1 MFRSLGDLMGASMI
15 ATDGGIGRIAT
26 FFLTTSCGRFVIV
39 SLMWTLARPSR
50 GPHFYERDRPAG
62 LEDKD
67 IACPLDQ
74 GTASKWSGRRFEEA
88 GVPAAGNRDAGVL
101 RMACLLDTVVDKVFP
116 PNLIPAGREFPVH
129 TEEDN
134 HLRSWEDVIGY
145 EVWASDGVVGY
156 LESFVVNEAVW
167 HIGYLDVK
175 TGDWLQSRSV
185 LVPTSWVK
193 SISWADHHVN
203 LQGSES
209 GFRIDPH
216 RAPSLLT

>member
-1 MFRSLGDLMGASMI
+1 MFRSLEDLMGASMI
-15 ATDGGIGRIAT
+15 AMDGEIGKICN
-26 FFLTTSCGRFVIV
+26 FLFDDQSWKIRYCVVDVGH
-39 SLMWTLARPSR
+39 WLARREVLISMSVIDQPDWKTKTLRARLTKEQLRNGPDVDSKKPVSR
-50 GPHFYERDRPAG
+50 QQEIAMREYFGWPAY
-62 LEDKD
+62 
-67 IACPLDQ
+67 
-74 GTASKWSGRRFEEA
+74 W
-88 GVPAAGNRDAGVL
+88 
-101 RMACLLDTVVDKVFP
+101 DTVVDKVFP

-203 LQGSES
+203 LQGSRE
-209 GFRIDPH
+209 RI
-216 RAPSLLT
+216 

>member
-1 MFRSLGDLMGASMI
+1 MFRSLGDLMGASVI
-15 ATDGGIGRIAT
+15 ATDGEIGRICN
-26 FFLTTSCGRFVIV
+26 FLFDDESWKIRYCVVDVGH
-39 SLMWTLARPSR
+39 WLARREVLISMSAIDQPDWKTKTLRARLTKEQLRNGPDVDSKKPVSR
-50 GPHFYERDRPAG
+50 QQEIAMREYFGWPAY
-62 LEDKD
+62 
-67 IACPLDQ
+67 
-74 GTASKWSGRRFEEA
+74 W
-88 GVPAAGNRDAGVL
+88 
-101 RMACLLDTVVDKVFP
+101 DTVVDKVFP

-203 LQGSES
+203 LQGSRE
-209 GFRIDPH
+209 RI
-216 RAPSLLT
+216 

>member
-15 ATDGGIGRIAT
+15 ATDGGIGRICN
-26 FFLTTSCGRFVIV
+26 FLFDDQSWKIRYCVVDVGHWLTRREVVISV
-39 SLMWTLARPSR
+39 SAIDQPDWKTKTLRARLTKEQLRNGPDVDSKKPVSR
-50 GPHFYERDRPAG
+50 QQEIAMREYFGWPAY
-62 LEDKD
+62 
-67 IACPLDQ
+67 
-74 GTASKWSGRRFEEA
+74 W
-88 GVPAAGNRDAGVL
+88 
-101 RMACLLDTVVDKVFP
+101 DTVVDKVFP

-203 LQGSES
+203 LQGSRE
-209 GFRIDPH
+209 RI
-216 RAPSLLT
+216 

>member
-15 ATDGGIGRIAT
+15 ATDGGIGRICN
-26 FFLTTSCGRFVIV
+26 FLFDDELWKIRYCVVDVGH
-39 SLMWTLARPSR
+39 WLARREVLISMSAIDQPDWKTKTLRARLTKEQLRNGPDVDSKKPVSR
-50 GPHFYERDRPAG
+50 QQEIAMREYFGWPAY
-62 LEDKD
+62 
-67 IACPLDQ
+67 
-74 GTASKWSGRRFEEA
+74 W
-88 GVPAAGNRDAGVL
+88 
-101 RMACLLDTVVDKVFP
+101 DTVVDKVFP

-134 HLRSWEDVIGY
+134 HLRSWADVIGY

-156 LESFVVNEAVW
+156 LESFVVDEAVW

-203 LQGSES
+203 LQGSRE
-209 GFRIDPH
+209 RI
-216 RAPSLLT
+216 

>member
-1 MFRSLGDLMGASMI
+1 MFRSLEDLMGASMI
-15 ATDGGIGRIAT
+15 AMDGEIGKICN
-26 FFLTTSCGRFVIV
+26 FLFDDQSWKIRYCVVDVGH
-39 SLMWTLARPSR
+39 WLARREVLISMSVIDQPDWKTKTLRARLTKEQLRNSPDVDSKKPVSR
-50 GPHFYERDRPAG
+50 QQEIAMREYFGWPAY
-62 LEDKD
+62 
-67 IACPLDQ
+67 
-74 GTASKWSGRRFEEA
+74 W
-88 GVPAAGNRDAGVL
+88 
-101 RMACLLDTVVDKVFP
+101 DTVVDKVFP

-156 LESFVVNEAVW
+156 LESFVVDEAVW

-203 LQGSES
+203 LQGSRE
-209 GFRIDPH
+209 RI
-216 RAPSLLT
+216 

>member
-15 ATDGGIGRIAT
+15 ATDGGIGRICN
-26 FFLTTSCGRFVIV
+26 FLFDDELWKIRYCVVDVGH
-39 SLMWTLARPSR
+39 WLARREVLISMSAIDQPDWKTKTLRARLTKEQLRNGPDVDSKKPVSR
-50 GPHFYERDRPAG
+50 QQE
-62 LEDKD
+62 
-67 IACPLDQ
+67 IAMREYFGWP
-74 GTASKWSGRRFEEA
+74 TYW
-88 GVPAAGNRDAGVL
+88 
-101 RMACLLDTVVDKVFP
+101 DTVVDKVFP

-203 LQGSES
+203 LQGSRE
-209 GFRIDPH
+209 RI
-216 RAPSLLT
+216 

>member
-1 MFRSLGDLMGASMI
+1 MFRSLGDLMGASVI
-15 ATDGGIGRIAT
+15 ATDGEIGRICN
-26 FFLTTSCGRFVIV
+26 FLFDDELWKIRYCVVDVGH
-39 SLMWTLARPSR
+39 WLARREVLLSMSAIDQPDWKTKTLRARLTKEQLRNGPDVDSKKPVSR
-50 GPHFYERDRPAG
+50 QQEIAMREYFGWPAY
-62 LEDKD
+62 
-67 IACPLDQ
+67 
-74 GTASKWSGRRFEEA
+74 W
-88 GVPAAGNRDAGVL
+88 
-101 RMACLLDTVVDKVFP
+101 DTVVDKVFP

-145 EVWASDGVVGY
+145 EVWASDGVVGC
-156 LESFVVNEAVW
+156 LESFVVDEAVW

-203 LQGSES
+203 LQGSRE
-209 GFRIDPH
+209 RI
-216 RAPSLLT
+216 

>member
-1 MFRSLGDLMGASMI
+1 MGASVI
-15 ATDGGIGRIAT
+15 ATDGEIGRICN
-26 FFLTTSCGRFVIV
+26 FLFDDESWKIRYCVVDVGH
-39 SLMWTLARPSR
+39 WLARREVLISMSAIDQPDWKTKTLRARLTKEQLRNGPDVDSKKPVSR
-50 GPHFYERDRPAG
+50 QQEIAMREYFGWPAY
-62 LEDKD
+62 
-67 IACPLDQ
+67 
-74 GTASKWSGRRFEEA
+74 W
-88 GVPAAGNRDAGVL
+88 
-101 RMACLLDTVVDKVFP
+101 DTVVDKVFP

-203 LQGSES
+203 LQGSRE
-209 GFRIDPH
+209 RI
-216 RAPSLLT
+216 

>member
-15 ATDGGIGRIAT
+15 ATDGEIGRICN
-26 FFLTTSCGRFVIV
+26 FLFDDESWKIRYCVVDVGH
-39 SLMWTLARPSR
+39 WLARREVLISMSAIDQPDWKTKTLRARLTKEQLRNGPDVDSKKPVSR
-50 GPHFYERDRPAG
+50 QQEIAMREYFGWPAY
-62 LEDKD
+62 
-67 IACPLDQ
+67 
-74 GTASKWSGRRFEEA
+74 W
-88 GVPAAGNRDAGVL
+88 
-101 RMACLLDTVVDKVFP
+101 DTVVDKVFP

-203 LQGSES
+203 LQGSRE
-209 GFRIDPH
+209 RI
-216 RAPSLLT
+216 

>member
-1 MFRSLGDLMGASMI
+1 MFRSLEDLMGASMI
-15 ATDGGIGRIAT
+15 AMDGEIGRICN
-26 FFLTTSCGRFVIV
+26 FLFDDELWKIRYCVVDVGH
-39 SLMWTLARPSR
+39 WLARREVLISMSAIDQPDWKTKTLRARLTKEQLRNGPDVDSKKPVSR
-50 GPHFYERDRPAG
+50 QQEIAMREYFGWPAY
-62 LEDKD
+62 
-67 IACPLDQ
+67 
-74 GTASKWSGRRFEEA
+74 W
-88 GVPAAGNRDAGVL
+88 
-101 RMACLLDTVVDKVFP
+101 DTVVDKVFP
-116 PNLIPAGREFPVH
+116 PSLIPAGREFPVH

-203 LQGSES
+203 LQGSRE
-209 GFRIDPH
+209 RI
-216 RAPSLLT
+216 

>member
-15 ATDGGIGRIAT
+15 ATDGEIGRICN
-26 FFLTTSCGRFVIV
+26 FLFDDESWKIRYCVVDVGH
-39 SLMWTLARPSR
+39 WLARREVLLSMSAIDQPDWKTKTLRARLTKEQLRNGPDVDSKKPVSR
-50 GPHFYERDRPAG
+50 QQEIAMREYFGWPAY
-62 LEDKD
+62 
-67 IACPLDQ
+67 
-74 GTASKWSGRRFEEA
+74 W
-88 GVPAAGNRDAGVL
+88 
-101 RMACLLDTVVDKVFP
+101 DTVVDKVFP

-145 EVWASDGVVGY
+145 EVWASDGVVGC
-156 LESFVVNEAVW
+156 LESFVVDDAVW

-175 TGDWLQSRSV
+175 TGEGLESRSV

-203 LQGSES
+203 LQGSRE
-209 GFRIDPH
+209 RI
-216 RAPSLLT
+216 

>member
-15 ATDGGIGRIAT
+15 ATDGGIGRICN
-26 FFLTTSCGRFVIV
+26 FLFDDELWKIRYCVVDVGH
-39 SLMWTLARPSR
+39 WLARREVLISMSAIDQPDWKTKTLRARLTKEQLRNSPDVDSKKPVSR
-50 GPHFYERDRPAG
+50 QQEIAMREYFGWPAY
-62 LEDKD
+62 
-67 IACPLDQ
+67 
-74 GTASKWSGRRFEEA
+74 W
-88 GVPAAGNRDAGVL
+88 
-101 RMACLLDTVVDKVFP
+101 DTVVDKVFP

-145 EVWASDGVVGY
+145 EVWASDGVVGC
-156 LESFVVNEAVW
+156 LESFVVDEAVW

-203 LQGSES
+203 LQGSRE
-209 GFRIDPH
+209 RI
-216 RAPSLLT
+216 